1 MVVSGG
7 HRPLVCVRQQR
18 LPPLSNTHTLPTC
31 GDSVKRME
39 PAWVGAQGESERAL
53 WSTVVQ
59 KAAVEL
65 TERAREISDTVTL
78 YTKERLPDLFDN
90 AEALEAN
97 RASTEASIRDF
108 AEVLR
113 SGADPVEAV
122 KLPSATLDYALDGA
136 QHGVLLTTL
145 MRSYRLGHAATSPHL
160 RAILAKHAADADE
173 LTSATDLCSAWLFA
187 YVDTALCLVEEVYVT
202 ERERWIR
209 SAAAS
214 QAEAINTILSG
225 QPIDLD
231 VAGRRL
237 RHDLRRVHVA
247 AVAWLD
253 AHEEGRDTLA
263 LLEAAIR
270 DIAVA
275 IGNQRPLIQ
284 PLGTLSVAAWISTT
298 SPVPSRVLD
307 ELRLRT
313 AKAPGVRVAIG
324 EPARDIA
331 GFRASHVEALEAQR
345 VARLA
350 GRREGSITRYS
361 DISLR
366 ALATANIDQAR
377 DFVARELGALA
388 SADETTRRLAATV
401 RTYLDENGSRGR
413 TAKRLSIHENTVAYR
428 LRQAEEL
435 LGRPVDKRT
444 LELRVALALAEL
456 VDATSER
463 S

>member
-1 MVVSGG
+1 M
-7 HRPLVCVRQQR
+7 
-18 LPPLSNTHTLPTC
+18 HTFSTC
-31 GDSVKRME
+31 SDSVKRME
-39 PAWVGAQGESERAL
+39 PAWVGAQGESERRL

-65 TERAREISDTVTL
+65 TERAREISDAVTF

-97 RASTEASIRDF
+97 RASTEASIRGF

-122 KLPSATLDYALDGA
+122 KLPSATLEYAVDGA

-173 LTSATDLCSAWLFA
+173 LTSASDLCSAWLFS

-209 SAAAS
+209 SAAAT
-214 QAEAINTILSG
+214 QAEAVSAILSG
-225 QPIDLD
+225 HPIDID

-253 AHEEGRDTLA
+253 AHEEGRNTLA

-270 DIAVA
+270 DIAAA
-275 IGNQRPLIQ
+275 IGTQRPLIQ
-284 PLGTLSVAAWISTT
+284 PLGTLSVAAWISTST
-298 SPVPSRVLD
+298 QVPSRVLD
-307 ELRLRT
+307 ELRFRT
-313 AKAPGVRVAIG
+313 ATASGVRVAIG

-345 VARLA
+345 IARLA

-366 ALATANIDQAR
+366 ALTTTNIDQAR
-377 DFVARELGALA
+377 DFVACELGALA
-388 SADETTRRLAATV
+388 ARR
-401 RTYLDENGSRGR
+401 
-413 TAKRLSIHENTVAYR
+413 
-428 LRQAEEL
+428 
-435 LGRPVDKRT
+435 
-444 LELRVALALAEL
+444 
-456 VDATSER
+456 
-463 S
+463 

>member
-1 MVVSGG
+1 M
-7 HRPLVCVRQQR
+7 
-18 LPPLSNTHTLPTC
+18 HTSATC
-31 GDSVKRME
+31 SDSVKLME

-65 TERAREISDTVTL
+65 TERAREISEAVTV
-78 YTKERLPDLFDN
+78 YTSERLPDLFDN
-90 AEALEAN
+90 PEALEAN

-113 SGADPVEAV
+113 SGADPMKAV
-122 KLPSATLDYALDGA
+122 KLGSATLDYALDGA
-136 QHGVLLTTL
+136 QHGVALSQLL
-145 MRSYRLGHAATSPHL
+145 RSYRLGHAATTQHMN
-160 RAILAKHAADADE
+160 AILAKYAVDAEE
-173 LTSATDLCSAWLFA
+173 LNLASQLCSAWMFA
-187 YVDTALCLVEEVYVT
+187 YVDIALGLVEDAYAT
-202 ERERWIR
+202 ERERWLR
-209 SAAAS
+209 SAAAT
-214 QAEAINTILSG
+214 QAETINTILSG
-225 QPIDLD
+225 QPIDVD

-237 RHDLRRVHVA
+237 RHELRRVHLA
-247 AVAWLD
+247 AIAWLD
-253 AHEEGRDTLA
+253 VHEEGRNTFT

-270 DIAVA
+270 DIAAA
-275 IGNQRPLIQ
+275 IGSQRPLVQ
-284 PLGTLSVAAWISTT
+284 PLGTLSVAAWISTN
-298 SPVPSRVLD
+298 SDVPSRVLD
-307 ELRLRT
+307 ELRFRT
-313 AKAPGVRVAIG
+313 ATAPGVRLAIG

-331 GFRASHVEALEAQR
+331 GFRASHTEALEAQR
-345 VARLA
+345 IARLA

-388 SADETTRRLAATV
+388 AGDDTTRRLAATV

-444 LELRVALALAEL
+444 LELRVALALADL
-456 VDATSER
+456 IDKTPAHGAL
-463 S
+463 